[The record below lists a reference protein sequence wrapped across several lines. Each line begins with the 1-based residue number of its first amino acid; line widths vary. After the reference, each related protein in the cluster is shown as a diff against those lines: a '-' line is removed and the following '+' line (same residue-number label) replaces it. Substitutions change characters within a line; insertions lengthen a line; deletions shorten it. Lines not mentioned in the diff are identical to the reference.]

1 MPSSY
6 GKSILILFT
15 KIYIKC
21 TKALCKYTSCT
32 LELCSDSKEYSKRSG
47 LENVDVQIRVL
58 VSRRLPC
65 LSVEGGQSVS
75 FGNRVKIKFY
85 SFRSHLRCEGI
96 QFFFACTFYQ
106 FQCSLEQTRMESW
119 ERRWLLLTIG
129 LHFFTEILS
138 LFKHYLVS
146 WIYSK
151 GTPMYN
157 FTQCS
162 RFKSY
167 LCNRGL
173 EHK

>member
-96 QFFFACTFYQ
+96 QFFLHELSINFSVVWSRPEWRAESVGDFY
-106 FQCSLEQTRMESW
+106 
-119 ERRWLLLTIG
+119 
-129 LHFFTEILS
+129 
-138 LFKHYLVS
+138 
-146 WIYSK
+146 
-151 GTPMYN
+151 
-157 FTQCS
+157 
-162 RFKSY
+162 
-167 LCNRGL
+167 
-173 EHK
+173 